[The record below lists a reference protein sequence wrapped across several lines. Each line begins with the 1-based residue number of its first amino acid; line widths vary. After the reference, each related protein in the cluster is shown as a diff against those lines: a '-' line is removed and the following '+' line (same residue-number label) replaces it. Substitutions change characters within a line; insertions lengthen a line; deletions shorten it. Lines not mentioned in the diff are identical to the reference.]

1 MTMSILVKRIQRKKF
16 ECIDILG
23 LLDNL
28 WFLLQTIDIFLET
41 IILSVDFFVLY
52 QSSSISLILRKH
64 FFFDNCPLSKLIWL
78 CTNKLMQ
85 WNILYFIDILFY
97 IQKTNY
103 PSSVWMKK
111 KPKNKMSLLQR
122 EDISLIKNSN
132 FPALYKSYKVSF
144 FPGNFRDNHYTVQ
157 LLYLFHHKSS

>member
-64 FFFDNCPLSKLIWL
+64 FFWQLPSIQTNMAVYEQVDAVKYLVFYWHFILYSK
-78 CTNKLMQ
+78 NKLSIISL
-85 WNILYFIDILFY
+85 NE
-97 IQKTNY
+97 
-103 PSSVWMKK
+103 KK
-111 KPKNKMSLLQR
+111 QNEMSLLQR

>member
-1 MTMSILVKRIQRKKF
+1 MLIISRFLNMTMSILVKWIQRKKF

-64 FFFDNCPLSKLIWL
+64 FFWQLPSIQTNMAVYEQVDAVKYLVFYWHFILYSK
-78 CTNKLMQ
+78 NKL
-85 WNILYFIDILFY
+85 
-97 IQKTNY
+97 Y

-111 KPKNKMSLLQR
+111 KPRK
-122 EDISLIKNSN
+122 IKC
-132 FPALYKSYKVSF
+132 LYCKEKIY
-144 FPGNFRDNHYTVQ
+144 HW
-157 LLYLFHHKSS
+157 

>member
-64 FFFDNCPLSKLIWL
+64 LFWQLPSIQTNMAVYEQVDAVKYLVFYWHFILYSK
-78 CTNKLMQ
+78 NKLSIISL
-85 WNILYFIDILFY
+85 NE
-97 IQKTNY
+97 
-103 PSSVWMKK
+103 KK

-157 LLYLFHHKSS
+157 LLYLFNHKSS

>member
-64 FFFDNCPLSKLIWL
+64 FFWQLPSIQTNMAVYEQVDAVKYLVFYWHFILYSK
-78 CTNKLMQ
+78 NKLSIISL
-85 WNILYFIDILFY
+85 NE
-97 IQKTNY
+97 
-103 PSSVWMKK
+103 KK

>member
-1 MTMSILVKRIQRKKF
+1 MLIISRFLNMTMSILVKRIQRKKF

-64 FFFDNCPLSKLIWL
+64 FFWQLPSIHHNMAVYEQVDAVKYLVFYWHFILYSK
-78 CTNKLMQ
+78 NKLS
-85 WNILYFIDILFY
+85 I
-97 IQKTNY
+97 
-103 PSSVWMKK
+103 
-111 KPKNKMSLLQR
+111 
-122 EDISLIKNSN
+122 ISLNEKKTRKIKC
-132 FPALYKSYKVSF
+132 LYCKEKIY
-144 FPGNFRDNHYTVQ
+144 HW
-157 LLYLFHHKSS
+157 

>member
-1 MTMSILVKRIQRKKF
+1 MLIISRFLNMTMSILVKRIQRKKF

-64 FFFDNCPLSKLIWL
+64 FFFWQLPSIQTNMAVYEQVDAVKYLVFYWHFILYSK
-78 CTNKLMQ
+78 NKL
-85 WNILYFIDILFY
+85 
-97 IQKTNY
+97 Y

-111 KPKNKMSLLQR
+111 KTRK
-122 EDISLIKNSN
+122 IKC
-132 FPALYKSYKVSF
+132 LYCKEKIY
-144 FPGNFRDNHYTVQ
+144 HW
-157 LLYLFHHKSS
+157 

>member
-1 MTMSILVKRIQRKKF
+1 MLIISRFLNMTMSILVKRIQRKKF

-64 FFFDNCPLSKLIWL
+64 FFWQLPSIQTNMAVYEQVDAVKYLVFYWHFILYSK
-78 CTNKLMQ
+78 NKLSIISL
-85 WNILYFIDILFY
+85 NE
-97 IQKTNY
+97 
-103 PSSVWMKK
+103 K
-111 KPKNKMSLLQR
+111 KPRK
-122 EDISLIKNSN
+122 IKC
-132 FPALYKSYKVSF
+132 LYCKEKIY
-144 FPGNFRDNHYTVQ
+144 HW
-157 LLYLFHHKSS
+157 

>member
-64 FFFDNCPLSKLIWL
+64 FFFWQLPSIQTNMAVYEQVDAVKYLVFYWHFILYSK
-78 CTNKLMQ
+78 NKLSIISL
-85 WNILYFIDILFY
+85 NE
-97 IQKTNY
+97 
-103 PSSVWMKK
+103 K

>member
-1 MTMSILVKRIQRKKF
+1 MRVHGCLRHCQESNVVRIRASQFCPIKKNVLHTGLLFIWTSINMTCYLNSFVCDIVIAYIRMLIISRFLNMTMSILVKRIQRKKF

-64 FFFDNCPLSKLIWL
+64 FFL
-78 CTNKLMQ
+78 T
-85 WNILYFIDILFY
+85 
-97 IQKTNY
+97 T
-103 PSSVWMKK
+103 
-111 KPKNKMSLLQR
+111 
-122 EDISLIKNSN
+122 
-132 FPALYKSYKVSF
+132 ALY
-144 FPGNFRDNHYTVQ
+144 PN
-157 LLYLFHHKSS
+157 

>member
-23 LLDNL
+23 LLDNR

-52 QSSSISLILRKH
+52 HSSSISLILRKH
-64 FFFDNCPLSKLIWL
+64 FFFWQLPSIQ
-78 CTNKLMQ
+78 TNMAVYEQVDAVKYLVFY
-85 WNILYFIDILFY
+85 WHFILYS
-97 IQKTNY
+97 KTNY

-111 KPKNKMSLLQR
+111 KTKNKMSLLQR